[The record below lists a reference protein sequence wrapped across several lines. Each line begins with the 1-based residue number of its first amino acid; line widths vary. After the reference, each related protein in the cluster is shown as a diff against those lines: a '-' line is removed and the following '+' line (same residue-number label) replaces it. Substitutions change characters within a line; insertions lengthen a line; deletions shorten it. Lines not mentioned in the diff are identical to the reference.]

1 MHKCET
7 CSIVFSRKQAYE
19 THLKSKKHVKR
30 SEPNKL
36 HVCGCGKSYSCKQ
49 SLYVH
54 KKKCNKQSCE
64 QQMNLFME
72 QLEKVQQK
80 NEELKEELKQLK
92 AEKSVTTNNNT
103 NNIETQNNNITI
115 NLNAH
120 GCENLDYLSQT
131 DLIDSIHH
139 VFKSIPNLVAKI
151 YFNPEHPENHNI
163 KITDRRSP
171 YISVYTKDNKWKLAN
186 KRDTVENMIDNSFL
200 MLDDT
205 FEGNKSRL
213 PVSIRNGFERLQKAY
228 EDSEKKTMKNINKE
242 VDMVIMNGLE

>member
-120 GCENLDYLSQT
+120 GCENLDYLSIPNRSNRLYTSCIQEHT
-131 DLIDSIHH
+131 EPGSQDLFQPRTSGESQYKDHRSPESIHQC
-139 VFKSIPNLVAKI
+139 I
-151 YFNPEHPENHNI
+151 YKGQQMEAG
-163 KITDRRSP
+163 K
-171 YISVYTKDNKWKLAN
+171 
-186 KRDTVENMIDNSFL
+186 
-200 MLDDT
+200 
-205 FEGNKSRL
+205 
-213 PVSIRNGFERLQKAY
+213 
-228 EDSEKKTMKNINKE
+228 
-242 VDMVIMNGLE
+242 